1 MPSMGIKFLIDGK
14 KSENLVLMPSFTGMH
29 EETNE
34 RSWDFFRDDFKNR
47 VKRFPEGCYR
57 EAMEKKLLEAT
68 NKPYAVGITGPA
80 RINELGKYKNIDCE
94 EGE

>member
-1 MPSMGIKFLIDGK
+1 MGIKFLVDGDR
-14 KSENLVLMPSFTGMH
+14 SENLLLMPSFTGMH

-57 EAMEKKLLEAT
+57 EAVEKKLLET
-68 NKPYAVGITGPA
+68 TTKPYAVAISGPA
-80 RINELGKYKNIDCE
+80 QTNEQGVKIDTICE